1 MICFLN
7 VISKPPPAVGGKRFR
22 AYYAVQTGNRP
33 YRIKIFCN
41 TSMSLTESYRRYL
54 ESGVIE
60 EFRLHG
66 CPVHFDLTGKERA
79 PRSASDPRRNE
90 ED

>member
-1 MICFLN
+1 ME
-7 VISKPPPAVGGKRFR
+7 SEDRRGRRFR

-41 TSMSLTESYRRYL
+41 NATVLSESYRRYL

-60 EFRLHG
+60 EFRLNG
-66 CPVHFDLTGKERA
+66 CPIRFDLVGKEKA
-79 PRSASDPRRNE
+79 PRPDFLPRLE

>member
-1 MICFLN
+1 MLLGLTER
-7 VISKPPPAVGGKRFR
+7 VPPPPFGGKRFR
-22 AYYAVQTGNRP
+22 AYYAVQTSNRP

-41 TSMSLTESYRRYL
+41 NGEAMSESYRRYL

-60 EFRLHG
+60 EFRLNG
-66 CPVHFDLTGKERA
+66 CPIHFDLVGKEKN
-79 PRSASDPRRNE
+79 PRPDFLPRRE